1 MTYVMNLQRYK
12 SIGTQWVVLYADS
25 NNVTSFD
32 SLGVEYISHDIGNF
46 IKTSK
51 WFNKWVDNFAL
62 DLLILC
68 SKEKSAL
75 DYADLFSPNKCE
87 KNDKSNIFLVTQK

>member
-1 MTYVMNLQRYK
+1 M
-12 SIGTQWVVLYADS
+12 
-25 NNVTSFD
+25 
-32 SLGVEYISHDIGNF
+32 
-46 IKTSK
+46 
-51 WFNKWVDNFAL
+51 DNFAL

-68 SKEKSAL
+68 PKEKSAL